1 MMIFYKYMQMKEKCR
16 DMQGKATVITESELL
31 IIRKSGNSEGQIRV

>member
-1 MMIFYKYMQMKEKCR
+1 MMNFYRYTQMSEKCR
-16 DMQGKATVITESELL
+16 DMRGKATVITESELL